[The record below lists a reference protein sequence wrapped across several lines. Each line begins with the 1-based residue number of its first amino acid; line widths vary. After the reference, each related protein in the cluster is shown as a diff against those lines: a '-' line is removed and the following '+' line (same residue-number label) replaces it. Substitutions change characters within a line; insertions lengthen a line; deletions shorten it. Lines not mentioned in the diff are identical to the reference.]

1 MRPLRP
7 VRRWARRSSTD
18 FFRSY
23 PDPPPVTDTNNRHQA
38 ISPLFSSPIPCSSVT
53 PRILPVRD
61 CCSPAKK
68 SSAEFPFR
76 RTIFLCL
83 KSLELC
89 GQRDLERQLQREHQC
104 RDVALFRD
112 RDEAHLYADAGVGLR
127 LAARGKRG
135 RTGTGLSGADRSCS
149 GARRLR
155 RVLPRD
161 AQGSLGWPCECRRP
175 YRAPGP

>member
-1 MRPLRP
+1 MMRPLRS

-83 KSLELC
+83 KSLELR
-89 GQRDLERQLQREHQC
+89 GQRVDLLPQRLIFTLQTANF
-104 RDVALFRD
+104 VF
-112 RDEAHLYADAGVGLR
+112 GVDHI
-127 LAARGKRG
+127 AARLLFHLIDAAAQELILAVER
-135 RTGTGLSGADRSCS
+135 RIC
-149 GARRLR
+149 ARREDAPEDLLDELPFLR
-155 RVLPRD
+155 CRAVEKVVVQ
-161 AQGSLGWPCECRRP
+161 AQYLL
-175 YRAPGP
+175 